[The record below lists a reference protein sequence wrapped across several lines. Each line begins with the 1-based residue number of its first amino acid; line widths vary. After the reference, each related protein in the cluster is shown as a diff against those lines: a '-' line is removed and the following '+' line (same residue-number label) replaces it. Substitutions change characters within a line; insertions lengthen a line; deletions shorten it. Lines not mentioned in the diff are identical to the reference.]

1 MPPFH
6 ILLMIGKVQIDQSN
20 PYLLKTPEKACR
32 MVSFRLILMFMFSD
46 DKMSMIVLGYLAL
59 SRSTSLSCDF
69 APRHV
74 SRGKVLTAG
83 HCLALSFDSRF
94 LSLCTLLFPGKS
106 DIFKK
111 LTSFYN

>member
-46 DKMSMIVLGYLAL
+46 DKMSMIERKGQVVKI
-59 SRSTSLSCDF
+59 
-69 APRHV
+69 P
-74 SRGKVLTAG
+74 
-83 HCLALSFDSRF
+83 
-94 LSLCTLLFPGKS
+94 PQ
-106 DIFKK
+106 
-111 LTSFYN
+111 